1 MDSSGH
7 LIQRDPSDLRSLIPI
22 RIIPKKEPFIH
33 NSISKHGVRQ
43 QHLNCSRIA
52 SAHSVLANFCNFD
65 FQLRFPG
72 QISIRSYCN
81 GFLFKTSVIT
91 FYSKG
96 DTVIFLISTLILQHN
111 LFVTQFINYCILSR
125 TVFYLLFI
133 AEAIVFLV
141 AFALTSRANRQTPFT
156 LTTKNVLQFTLRRR
170 TVDLVKKNVKGKFQT
185 FCKGMFCFH
194 TGR

>member
-1 MDSSGH
+1 M
-7 LIQRDPSDLRSLIPI
+7 
-22 RIIPKKEPFIH
+22 
-33 NSISKHGVRQ
+33 
-43 QHLNCSRIA
+43 
-52 SAHSVLANFCNFD
+52 
-65 FQLRFPG
+65 
-72 QISIRSYCN
+72 
-81 GFLFKTSVIT
+81 KTSVIT

-141 AFALTSRANRQTPFT
+141 AFALTSRANRQAPFT

-194 TGR
+194 TGRWQHTCFLFWLCYKRNSKRCSCATIELWMHLDGWQSYASLMLSNLLRGHNSMDVRCTFTIS

>member
-33 NSISKHGVRQ
+33 NSISKHVRQ

-72 QISIRSYCN
+72 QISIRSYCY

-96 DTVIFLISTLILQHN
+96 DTVIFLIFSLILQHN

-133 AEAIVFLV
+133 AAAIVFLV
-141 AFALTSRANRQTPFT
+141 AFTLTSRANRQTPFT

-170 TVDLVKKNVKGKFQT
+170 TVDLAKKNVKGNFQT
-185 FCKGMFCFH
+185 FLKA
-194 TGR
+194 